1 MFKISFVSMILG
13 LCLVFS
19 SCLTTKEGGDSA
31 TLQEQEE
38 ASPEITNADNLI
50 EEADTGAKAIPEP
63 ELPPPPPPTPSLT
76 LKAGK
81 APAAIREGQG
91 FKTNFTVTV
100 LNQDTEA
107 AESGI
112 TVTVTYPAGKEKA
125 ELTFAT
131 TELTTDEQGMVSFT
145 PPDTSFTCNSEI
157 TFSVESKDGKEIV
170 SIPYQVRT
178 NRYNKGG
185 NIAIVDYGLTGNP
198 IRDNSRSASALL
210 TALIRNGFS
219 SIGNVDFVNEVHSGD
234 QEKIYRA
241 AFNLIGN
248 NSNFL
253 IYGTV
258 KYNGEVTQKDGVFYT
273 PLIGDITCLEM
284 KTGEELFHTVIEVVG
299 EGGSEWAALQNARM
313 DLFGPQ
319 AAEAI
324 IHGM

>member
-1 MFKISFVSMILG
+1 MFKISFTSIVLIF
-13 LCLVFS
+13 CLLFS
-19 SCLTTKEGGDSA
+19 SCLTTKESGDSS
-31 TLQEQEE
+31 TPQQQEE
-38 ASPEITNADNLI
+38 VSLDNISENTSTAAEETEIPL
-50 EEADTGAKAIPEP
+50 EP
-63 ELPPPPPPTPSLT
+63 ELPPPPPVPDLS

-81 APAAIREGQG
+81 TPAAIRVGQS
-91 FKTNFTVTV
+91 FKTDFTATV
-100 LNQDTEA
+100 LNQETEA
-107 AESGI
+107 AEVGV
-112 TVTVTYPAGKEKA
+112 TVTVTYPAGKDTTEIS
-125 ELTFAT
+125 FAT
-131 TELTTDEQGMVSFT
+131 TELTTDDQGQVSFT

-157 TFSVESKDGKEIV
+157 TFSVESRDGRETTT
-170 SIPYQVRT
+170 IPYQVKT
-178 NRYNKGG
+178 DRYNKGG

-234 QEKIYRA
+234 QEKIYQA

-253 IYGTV
+253 VYGTV
-258 KYNGEVTQKDGVFYT
+258 KYNGEVTQKDGVYYT

-284 KTGEELFHTVIEVVG
+284 RTGKELFHTVIEVVG
-299 EGGSEWAALQNARM
+299 EGSSEWAALQNARM

>member
-1 MFKISFVSMILG
+1 MIKISFISML
-13 LCLVFS
+13 LVFCMIFS
-19 SCLTTKEGGDSA
+19 SCLTT
-31 TLQEQEE
+31 EE
-38 ASPEITNADNLI
+38 ATGSNASLEQSALTATSAI
-50 EEADTGAKAIPEP
+50 VSQADESVSQLAAEP
-63 ELPPPPPPTPSLT
+63 ELPPPPPLPNFSLQS
-76 LKAGK
+76 GK
-81 APAAIREGQG
+81 TPAAIRVGQS
-91 FKTNFTVTV
+91 FKTNFTATLV
-100 LNQDTEA
+100 DTDTNMA
-107 AESGI
+107 AEGI
-112 TVTVTYPAGKEKA
+112 AVTVTYPASKENA
-125 ELTFAT
+125 TISFAT
-131 TELTTDEQGMVSFT
+131 TELTTDAAGTVTFT

-157 TFSVESKDGKEIV
+157 TFSVKSRAGTEAAT
-170 SIPYQVRT
+170 IPYQVKT
-178 NRYNKGG
+178 DRYNKGG

-234 QEKIYRA
+234 QEKIYQA

-258 KYNGEVTQKDGVFYT
+258 KYNGEVTQKDGIFYT
-273 PLIGDITCLEM
+273 PLIGDLTCLEM
-284 KTGEELFHTVIEVVG
+284 KTGKELFHTVVEVVG
-299 EGGSEWAALQNARM
+299 TGSSEWAALQNARM

>member
-1 MFKISFVSMILG
+1 M
-13 LCLVFS
+13 
-19 SCLTTKEGGDSA
+19 TTKESGDSS
-31 TLQEQEE
+31 TPQQQEE
-38 ASPEITNADNLI
+38 VSLDNISENTSTAAEETEIPL
-50 EEADTGAKAIPEP
+50 EP
-63 ELPPPPPPTPSLT
+63 ELPPPPPVPDLS

-81 APAAIREGQG
+81 TPAAIRVGQS
-91 FKTNFTVTV
+91 FKTDFTATV
-100 LNQDTEA
+100 LNQETEA
-107 AESGI
+107 AEVGV
-112 TVTVTYPAGKEKA
+112 TVTVTYPAGKDTTEIS
-125 ELTFAT
+125 FAT
-131 TELTTDEQGMVSFT
+131 TELTTNEEGIVSFT

-157 TFSVESKDGKEIV
+157 TFSVESRDGRETTT
-170 SIPYQVRT
+170 IPYQVKT
-178 NRYNKGG
+178 DRYNKGG

-234 QEKIYRA
+234 QEKIYQA

-253 IYGTV
+253 VYGTV
-258 KYNGEVTQKDGVFYT
+258 KYNGEVTQKDGVYYT

-284 KTGEELFHTVIEVVG
+284 RTGKELFHTVIEVVG
-299 EGGSEWAALQNARM
+299 EGSSEWAALQNARM

>member
-1 MFKISFVSMILG
+1 MFRITFISMILG
-13 LCLVFS
+13 FCLVFS
-19 SCLTTKEGGDSA
+19 SCLTTKEASDSHSI
-31 TLQEQEE
+31 QEQNVISPTDE
-38 ASPEITNADNLI
+38 ALSE
-50 EEADTGAKAIPEP
+50 GAEVELQVAEEP
-63 ELPPPPPPTPSLT
+63 ELPPPPPLPNLRV
-76 LKAGK
+76 KAGK
-81 APAAIREGQG
+81 TPAAIRVGQS
-91 FKTNFTVTV
+91 FKTNFTATV
-100 LNQDTEA
+100 LNQDTEV

-112 TVTVTYPAGKEKA
+112 IVTVTYPVGKDKTEIS
-125 ELTFAT
+125 FAT
-131 TELTTDEQGMVSFT
+131 TELTTDDQGQVSFT

-157 TFSVESKDGKEIV
+157 TFSVESKDGKKSI
-170 SIPYQVRT
+170 SIPYQVKT
-178 NRYNKGG
+178 NRHNKGG

-219 SIGNVDFVNEVHSGD
+219 SIGNVDFINEVHSGD

-258 KYNGEVTQKDGVFYT
+258 KYNGEVTQKDGVYYT

-284 KTGEELFHTVIEVVG
+284 KTGKELFHTVIEVVG
-299 EGGSEWAALQNARM
+299 EGSSEWAALQNARM

>member
-1 MFKISFVSMILG
+1 MIKISFISVVLVFCMI
-13 LCLVFS
+13 FS
-19 SCLTTKEGGDSA
+19 SCLTTKESVNSTELQQQEEIA
-31 TLQEQEE
+31 LEVSPENNLQEGT
-38 ASPEITNADNLI
+38 EIETEI
-50 EEADTGAKAIPEP
+50 IPEP
-63 ELPPPPPPTPSLT
+63 ELPPPPPVPELN

-81 APAAIREGQG
+81 TPAAIRVGQD
-91 FKTNFTVTV
+91 FTTNFTVTV
-100 LNQDTEA
+100 TNQETES

-112 TVTVTYPAGKEKA
+112 TVTVTYPVSKENA
-125 ELTFAT
+125 TISFAT
-131 TELTTDEQGMVSFT
+131 TELTSDETGTVTFT
-145 PPDTSFTCNSEI
+145 PPDTSFTCNSQI
-157 TFSVESKDGKEIV
+157 TFSVKSKDGNKTT
-170 SIPYQVRT
+170 SIPYIIKT
-178 NRYNKGG
+178 NRHNKGG

-234 QEKIYRA
+234 QAKIYQA
-241 AFNLIGN
+241 AYNLIGN

-273 PLIGDITCLEM
+273 PLIGDLTCLEM
-284 KTGEELFHTVIEVVG
+284 RTGKELFHTVIEVVG
-299 EGGSEWAALQNARM
+299 EGSSEWAALQNARM

-324 IHGM
+324 IYGM

>member
-1 MFKISFVSMILG
+1 MFKISFTSIVLIF
-13 LCLVFS
+13 CLLFS
-19 SCLTTKEGGDSA
+19 SCLTTKESGDSA
-31 TLQEQEE
+31 TPQQQEE
-38 ASPEITNADNLI
+38 ASLDNISENTSTAAEETEIPL
-50 EEADTGAKAIPEP
+50 EP
-63 ELPPPPPPTPSLT
+63 ELPPPPPVPDLS

-81 APAAIREGQG
+81 TPAAIRVGQS
-91 FKTNFTVTV
+91 FKTDFTATV
-100 LNQDTEA
+100 LNQETEA
-107 AESGI
+107 AEVGV
-112 TVTVTYPAGKEKA
+112 TVTVTYPAGKDTTEIS
-125 ELTFAT
+125 FAT
-131 TELTTDEQGMVSFT
+131 TELTTDDQGQVSFT

-157 TFSVESKDGKEIV
+157 TFSVESRDGREKTT
-170 SIPYQVRT
+170 IPYQVKT
-178 NRYNKGG
+178 NRHNKGG

-234 QEKIYRA
+234 QAKIYQA
-241 AFNLIGN
+241 AYNLIGN

-258 KYNGEVTQKDGVFYT
+258 KYNGEVTKKDGVYYT
-273 PLIGDITCLEM
+273 PLIGDLTCLEM
-284 KTGEELFHTVIEVVG
+284 KTGKELFHTVVEVVG
-299 EGGSEWAALQNARM
+299 TGSSEWAALQNARM

>member
-1 MFKISFVSMILG
+1 MIKISFITMLLVFCMI
-13 LCLVFS
+13 FS
-19 SCLTTKEGGDSA
+19 SCLTTEEATSSNSSPEKEFSA
-31 TLQEQEE
+31 TAAIVSQ
-38 ASPEITNADNLI
+38 ADESVSQL
-50 EEADTGAKAIPEP
+50 AAEP
-63 ELPPPPPPTPSLT
+63 ELPPPPPLPNFSLQS
-76 LKAGK
+76 GK
-81 APAAIREGQG
+81 TPAAIRVGQS
-91 FKTNFTVTV
+91 FKTNFTAT
-100 LNQDTEA
+100 LMDTDTNMA
-107 AESGI
+107 AEGI
-112 TVTVTYPAGKEKA
+112 AVTVTYPASKENA
-125 ELTFAT
+125 TISFAT
-131 TELTTDEQGMVSFT
+131 TELTTDAAGTVTFT

-157 TFSVESKDGKEIV
+157 TFSVKSRAGTEV
-170 SIPYQVRT
+170 ATIPYQVKT
-178 NRYNKGG
+178 DRYNKGG

-234 QEKIYRA
+234 QEKIYQA

-258 KYNGEVTQKDGVFYT
+258 KYNGEVTQKDGIFYT
-273 PLIGDITCLEM
+273 PLIGDLTCLEM
-284 KTGEELFHTVIEVVG
+284 KTGKELFHTVVEVVG
-299 EGGSEWAALQNARM
+299 TGSSEWAALQNARM

>member
-1 MFKISFVSMILG
+1 MFKISFTSIVLIF
-13 LCLVFS
+13 CLLFS
-19 SCLTTKEGGDSA
+19 SCLTTKESGDSS
-31 TLQEQEE
+31 TPQQQEE
-38 ASPEITNADNLI
+38 VSLDNISENTSTAAEETEIPL
-50 EEADTGAKAIPEP
+50 EP
-63 ELPPPPPPTPSLT
+63 ELPPPPPVPDLS

-81 APAAIREGQG
+81 TPAAIRVGQS
-91 FKTNFTVTV
+91 FKTDFTATV
-100 LNQDTEA
+100 LNQETEA
-107 AESGI
+107 AEVGV
-112 TVTVTYPAGKEKA
+112 TVTVTYPAGKDTTEIS
-125 ELTFAT
+125 FAT
-131 TELTTDEQGMVSFT
+131 TELTTNEEGIVSFT

-157 TFSVESKDGKEIV
+157 TFSVESRDGRETTT
-170 SIPYQVRT
+170 IPYQVKT
-178 NRYNKGG
+178 DRYNKGG

-234 QEKIYRA
+234 QEKIYQA

-253 IYGTV
+253 VYGTV
-258 KYNGEVTQKDGVFYT
+258 KYNGEVTQKDGVYYT

-284 KTGEELFHTVIEVVG
+284 RTGKELFHTVIEVVG
-299 EGGSEWAALQNARM
+299 EGSSEWAALQNARM

>member
-1 MFKISFVSMILG
+1 MFRITFISMILG
-13 LCLVFS
+13 FCLVFS
-19 SCLTTKEGGDSA
+19 SCLTTKEASDSHSA
-31 TLQEQEE
+31 QEQNVISPTDE
-38 ASPEITNADNLI
+38 ALSE
-50 EEADTGAKAIPEP
+50 GAEVELQVAEEP
-63 ELPPPPPPTPSLT
+63 ELPPPPPLPNLSLQS
-76 LKAGK
+76 GK
-81 APAAIREGQG
+81 TPAAIRVGQN
-91 FKTNFTVTV
+91 FKTNFTATV
-100 LNQDTEA
+100 VDKDTDLA
-107 AESGI
+107 AEGI
-112 TVTVTYPAGKEKA
+112 TVTVTYPANKKNA
-125 ELTFAT
+125 TITFAT
-131 TELTTDEQGMVSFT
+131 TELTTDATGTVTFT

-157 TFSVESKDGKEIV
+157 TFSVESRDGRENTT
-170 SIPYQVRT
+170 IPYQVKT
-178 NRYNKGG
+178 DRYNKGG

-241 AFNLIGN
+241 AYNLIGN

-258 KYNGEVTQKDGVFYT
+258 KYNGEVTQKDGVYYT

-284 KTGEELFHTVIEVVG
+284 KTGKELFHTVIEVVG
-299 EGGSEWAALQNARM
+299 EGSSEWAALQNARM

>member
-1 MFKISFVSMILG
+1 MFKISFTSIVLIF
-13 LCLVFS
+13 CLLFS
-19 SCLTTKEGGDSA
+19 SCLTTKESGDSA
-31 TLQEQEE
+31 TPQQQEE
-38 ASPEITNADNLI
+38 VSLDNISENTSTAAEETEIPL
-50 EEADTGAKAIPEP
+50 EP
-63 ELPPPPPPTPSLT
+63 ELPPPPPVPDLS

-81 APAAIREGQG
+81 TPAAIRVGQS
-91 FKTNFTVTV
+91 FKTDFTATV
-100 LNQDTEA
+100 LNQETEA
-107 AESGI
+107 AEVGV
-112 TVTVTYPAGKEKA
+112 TVTVTYPAGKDTTEIS
-125 ELTFAT
+125 FAT
-131 TELTTDEQGMVSFT
+131 TELTTNEEGIVSFT

-157 TFSVESKDGKEIV
+157 TFSVESRDGRETTT
-170 SIPYQVRT
+170 IPYQVKT
-178 NRYNKGG
+178 DRYNKGG

-234 QEKIYRA
+234 QEKIYQA

-253 IYGTV
+253 VYGTV
-258 KYNGEVTQKDGVFYT
+258 KYNGEVTQKDGVYYT

-284 KTGEELFHTVIEVVG
+284 RTGKELFHTVIEVVG
-299 EGGSEWAALQNARM
+299 EGSSEWAALQNARM

-319 AAEAI
+319 AAEAL

>member
-1 MFKISFVSMILG
+1 MFRTTFISMILVF
-13 LCLVFS
+13 CLVFS
-19 SCLTTKEGGDSA
+19 SCLTTKEASDSHSA
-31 TLQEQEE
+31 QEQNKISPTDEALSEGAEVELQVAEE
-38 ASPEITNADNLI
+38 S
-50 EEADTGAKAIPEP
+50 
-63 ELPPPPPPTPSLT
+63 ELPPPSPVPVLSLQ
-76 LKAGK
+76 AGK
-81 APAAIREGQG
+81 TPAAIRVGQ
-91 FKTNFTVTV
+91 NFAMDFTATVI
-100 LNQDTEA
+100 NQDTES

-112 TVTVTYPAGKEKA
+112 TVTVTYPVGKDKTEIS
-125 ELTFAT
+125 FAT
-131 TELTTDEQGMVSFT
+131 TELTTDDQGQVSFT

-157 TFSVESKDGKEIV
+157 TFSVESKDGKKVV
-170 SIPYQVRT
+170 SIPYIVKT
-178 NRYNKGG
+178 NRHNKGG

-234 QEKIYRA
+234 QAKIYQA
-241 AFNLIGN
+241 AYNLIGN

-258 KYNGEVTQKDGVFYT
+258 KYNGEVTEKDGIFYT

-284 KTGEELFHTVIEVVG
+284 KTGKELFHTVIEVVG
-299 EGGSEWAALQNARM
+299 EGSSEWAALQNARM

-319 AAEAI
+319 AAEAL

>member
-1 MFKISFVSMILG
+1 MFRTTFISMILVF
-13 LCLVFS
+13 CLVFS
-19 SCLTTKEGGDSA
+19 SCLTTKEASDSHSA
-31 TLQEQEE
+31 QEQNKI
-38 ASPEITNADNLI
+38 SPTDESLS
-50 EEADTGAKAIPEP
+50 EGAEVELQVAEEP
-63 ELPPPPPPTPSLT
+63 ELPPPPVPDLSLQ
-76 LKAGK
+76 AGK
-81 APAAIREGQG
+81 TPAAIRVGQ
-91 FKTNFTVTV
+91 NFAIDFTATVI
-100 LNQDTEA
+100 NQDTES

-112 TVTVTYPAGKEKA
+112 TVTVTYPVGKDKTEIS
-125 ELTFAT
+125 FAT
-131 TELTTDEQGMVSFT
+131 TELTTDDQGQVSFT

-157 TFSVESKDGKEIV
+157 TFSVESKDGKKVV
-170 SIPYQVRT
+170 SIPYIVKT
-178 NRYNKGG
+178 NRHNKGG

-234 QEKIYRA
+234 QAKIYQA
-241 AFNLIGN
+241 AYNLIGN

-258 KYNGEVTQKDGVFYT
+258 KYNGEVTEKDGIFYT

-284 KTGEELFHTVIEVVG
+284 ETGKELFHTVIEVVG
-299 EGGSEWAALQNARM
+299 EGSSEWAALQNARM

-319 AAEAI
+319 AAEAL